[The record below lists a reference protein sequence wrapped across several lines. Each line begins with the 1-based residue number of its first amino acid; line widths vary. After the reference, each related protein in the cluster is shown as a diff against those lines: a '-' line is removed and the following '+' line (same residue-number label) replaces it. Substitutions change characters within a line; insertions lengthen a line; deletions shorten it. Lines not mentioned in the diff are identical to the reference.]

1 MVRLAPASVSA
12 PTLLVRDLRKR
23 YGPVEAVSGVDFAI
37 HPGEVRGLLG
47 PNGAGKTTTI
57 EAIVGLVEPDAGEIL
72 ICGLDARTDRRA
84 VRQRVGMAMQSTAF
98 QDAIT
103 PREVIR
109 TFATLYG
116 IPADSMAL
124 MERFGISRPDVPYR
138 SLSGGQR
145 QRLALALAFV
155 NDPDLV
161 ILDEPTA
168 GLDPAMRR
176 DVHGHIRAIAA
187 EGRAVLVATHDMDEA
202 ERLCDRV
209 SVLHHGRMVGEGSWA
224 ELAARTGAAARVEAE
239 FDGPL
244 VVDWAV
250 ALPAAGD
257 VISGDSGV
265 AFTTPDTDRALRDL
279 LALCAARGVRITG
292 VRAGRVALED
302 VLVALTGSES
312 GR

>member
-1 MVRLAPASVSA
+1 MASA

-23 YGPVEAVSGVDFAI
+23 YGAVEAVAGVGFAI
-37 HPGEVRGLLG
+37 QPGEVHGLLG

-57 EAIVGLVEPDAGEIL
+57 EAIVGLIEHDGGEIVV
-72 ICGLDARTDRRA
+72 CGLDAHNHRRA
-84 VRQRVGMAMQSTAF
+84 VRQRIGVAMQSTAF

-109 TFATLYG
+109 TFAALYDV
-116 IPADSMAL
+116 PDDPTAL
-124 MERFGISRPDVPYR
+124 IERFGLAKPDVPYR
-138 SLSGGQR
+138 HLSGGER

-155 NDPDLV
+155 NDPELV

-176 DVHGHIRAIAA
+176 EVHRHIHAIAA

-209 SVLHHGRMVGEGSWA
+209 SVLHHGRLVGEGSWP
-224 ELAARTGAAARVEAE
+224 ELAAATGAAARVEAE
-239 FDGPL
+239 FDRPL
-244 VVDWAV
+244 EADWAA
-250 ALPAAGD
+250 ALPGATD
-257 VISGDSGV
+257 VIVNPDGV
-265 AFTTPDTDRALRDL
+265 AFTTPDPDRALRDL
-279 LALCAARGVRITG
+279 LALCGARGIRITG
-292 VRAGRVALED
+292 VRAGRAALEQ
-302 VLVALTGSES
+302 VLVALTAAER